1 MTFCKVSNTSQK
13 PFGRKKTS
21 SSPKE
26 CWLWLC
32 ITSGRWRDVE
42 LGIWCWLSFESSEVW
57 GFESSVCLPVFVY
70 LLPCL
75 TDDTGNDIDI
85 IILPKIV
92 VFILVTAYVSL
103 LSSQVYLDSCLYRYI
118 LYISSVFPFRFSSIS
133 ATMEV
138 TCTRHVAVTECSY
151 AAILAD
157 GGLVT
162 WGSSHFGGDSREI
175 QEPCCCFFVGSLS
188 RPNILD
194 VKSRNPFNI
203 VFEKHVLFFGK
214 SILAHDPR
222 GCTAPHG
229 ATFRKDQIRKV
240 VAIKSSCCGFAALQE
255 DGSVI
260 SWGHPA
266 MPKDMANQLADPNHP
281 IIAIQS
287 SSHAFAAL
295 GKDGSVKTWGNRDYG
310 GETWIWIICWHIL
323 WPQKTFFFF
332 LFCL

>member
-1 MTFCKVSNTSQK
+1 M
-13 PFGRKKTS
+13 
-21 SSPKE
+21 
-26 CWLWLC
+26 
-32 ITSGRWRDVE
+32 
-42 LGIWCWLSFESSEVW
+42 GI
-57 GFESSVCLPVFVY
+57 
-70 LLPCL
+70 
-75 TDDTGNDIDI
+75 
-85 IILPKIV
+85 
-92 VFILVTAYVSL
+92 
-103 LSSQVYLDSCLYRYI
+103 LSS
-118 LYISSVFPFRFSSIS
+118 
-133 ATMEV
+133 
-138 TCTRHVAVTECSY
+138 
-151 AAILAD
+151 
-157 GGLVT
+157 
-162 WGSSHFGGDSREI
+162 
-175 QEPCCCFFVGSLS
+175 
-188 RPNILD
+188 
-194 VKSRNPFNI
+194 I
-203 VFEKHVLFFGK
+203 VFQKHVLFFGK
-214 SILAHDPR
+214 SILTHDPR

-323 WPQKTFFFF
+323 WPQKTFFV